1 MSEQQG
7 IQRFFGGCGCG
18 FGGGGLIILLI
29 IGAILL
35 LGDDLLEWLF
45 CDDMALIWIVLLILL
60 LTNFGFDG
68 VAVNINKFKEA
79 NFSLFKKNKKF

>member
-1 MSEQQG
+1 MSGQQG
-7 IQRFFGGCGCG
+7 IQRFFGGCG
-18 FGGGGLIILLI
+18 FGGSGLIIILI

-60 LTNFGFDG
+60 LTNFGF
-68 VAVNINKFKEA
+68 E
-79 NFSLFKKNKKF
+79 

>member
-1 MSEQQG
+1 MSGQQG

-18 FGGGGLIILLI
+18 FEGSRLIIILI

-60 LTNFGFDG
+60 LTNFDFDNG
-68 VAVNINKFKEA
+68 CC
-79 NFSLFKKNKKF
+79 